1 MFFFFL
7 SILFFIVA
15 LSAHAPNYLKTSET
29 VRDESDT
36 GVITLEGRCSDWK
49 FAHPLFQGA
58 CGSCWTFSTTGCLE
72 SVTAIATGK
81 LPLLVSNGYWATRA
95 LQFAYEMNRKAIPLI
110 SFSFS
115 CTCHTTAPLIHQLTG
130 HLGWRISKSS
140 FETVEGV
147 LWLPVRE

>member
-1 MFFFFL
+1 MISTEITKTCHRAIALCIYISFFLKKKEKNVFFFFL

-81 LPLLVSNGYWATRA
+81 LPLLVSNGY
-95 LQFAYEMNRKAIPLI
+95 
-110 SFSFS
+110 
-115 CTCHTTAPLIHQLTG
+115 
-130 HLGWRISKSS
+130 
-140 FETVEGV
+140 
-147 LWLPVRE
+147 